1 MSLSAQ
7 VREAFQ
13 LGGSVPQPL
22 EGGDET
28 SLLVGDVV
36 VKKVLDPDVGRWLQG
51 LSDRTQS
58 EGDLGFRLPRPV
70 PTTDGGWIHDGWI
83 ASEFIPGLRS
93 LAHDPAEVIRVG
105 RLFADAAVIH
115 KPADLSPVLNR
126 TDRWARGFRAAMGT
140 EEIGLDPPAASVAG
154 RLRARVERRRD
165 DPASRVELIHCDLTG
180 NVFQDGQGIP
190 VVLDISPGLAEVEMG
205 SAIVVA
211 DHLLWRDGSP
221 SLAALLTGREDLLA
235 KGLLFRLYS
244 EQLALLDGQKPR
256 HEGRPDDYRRVLSLL
271 GW

>member
-51 LSDRTQS
+51 LSDRIRS
-58 EGDLGFRLPRPV
+58 KGGLGFRLPRPI
-70 PTTDGGWIHDGWI
+70 PATDGGWIHDGWV
-83 ASEFIPGLRS
+83 ASEFIPDLRS

-105 RLFADAAVIH
+105 RLFSSAMTMS
-115 KPADLSPVLNR
+115 KPADLRPVLNR
-126 TDRWARGFRAAMGT
+126 TDRWARGFRAAMGI
-140 EEIGLDPPAASVAG
+140 EDIELEPAAASVVG
-154 RLRARVERRRD
+154 RLLAGVERRRE
-165 DPASRVELIHCDLTG
+165 DPASPVQLIHCDLTG
-180 NVFQDGQGIP
+180 NVFQDGQGVP

-205 SAIVVA
+205 SAIVVS
-211 DHLLWRDGSP
+211 DNLLWRDGSP
-221 SLAALLTGREDLLA
+221 ELVTLLDGRDDLLA
-235 KGLLFRLYS
+235 RGLLFRLYS
-244 EQLALLDGQKPR
+244 EQLALLNGQQPR
-256 HEGRPDDYRRVLSLL
+256 HHGRLDDYHRVLSSL